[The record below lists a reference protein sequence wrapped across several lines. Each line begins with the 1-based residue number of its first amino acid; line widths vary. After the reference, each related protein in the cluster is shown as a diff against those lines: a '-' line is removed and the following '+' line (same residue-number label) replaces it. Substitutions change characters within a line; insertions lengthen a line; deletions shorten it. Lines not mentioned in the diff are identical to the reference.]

1 MINKPTAFSMKQM
14 MTVLFSLLFFE
25 VSLSA
30 QVAQERWVIATSGG
44 QSSSGSLSLS
54 WTLGEPMTETY
65 NASGLTVSQGFQQG
79 ALNTTGTHDASLFY
93 EVTVFPNPTSQTL
106 YVTAPDADSP
116 LLAELVGLNGTVLW
130 SQQLAHPIEKSPIP
144 VAMLPE
150 ATYFLVLRNDDGMST
165 TFKIQKF

>member
-1 MINKPTAFSMKQM
+1 MKQL
-14 MTVLFSLLFFE
+14 MTVLLSLLFFE

-30 QVAQERWVIATSGG
+30 QVAPERSVIASSGG

-65 NASGLTVSQGFQQG
+65 NTSGLTVSQGFQQE
-79 ALNTTGTHDASLFY
+79 ALTTTGTHDASLLY
-93 EVTVFPNPTSQTL
+93 EVTVFPNPTSQML

-116 LLAELVGLNGTVLW
+116 LLAELVSLNGTVLW
-130 SQQLAHPIEKSPIP
+130 SQPLAQPIEKSPIP
-144 VAMLPE
+144 VAALPA

>member
-1 MINKPTAFSMKQM
+1 MKQII
-14 MTVLFSLLFFE
+14 TVFLSLLFFG

-30 QVAQERWVIATSGG
+30 QVAQERWVIANSGG

-54 WTLGEPMTETY
+54 WTLGEPMAESY
-65 NASGLTVSQGFQQG
+65 NASGLTVSQGFQQE
-79 ALNTTGTHDASLFY
+79 ALSITGTHDASLFY

-116 LLAELVGLNGTVLW
+116 LMAELVAPNGTVLW
-130 SQQLAHPIEKSPIP
+130 SQQLAHPIVKSPIP
-144 VAMLPE
+144 VAALPA
-150 ATYFLVLRNDDGMST
+150 ATYFLVLKNDDGMST